1 VSTPDV
7 ISEAERVLDAAPG
20 YVWDGERLP
29 VPVEDIADSVFGLL
43 VRDVKDM
50 ATAPGAP
57 ALQDGQALSGLLL
70 PGRGEI
76 WVNADEAR
84 QWPPRRRFTIGH
96 ELGHWVM
103 HRAPG
108 RSRCSA
114 SAPASTSPHRSRTQI
129 GISRRRPARSPPSC

>member
-1 VSTPDV
+1 MSRPDV

-57 ALQDGQALSGLLL
+57 VLREGQALSGLLL

-76 WVNADEAR
+76 WVNADC
-84 QWPPRRRFTIGH
+84 QGPSGIPTGGQLVPHGCWDLWDRRRVGCD
-96 ELGHWVM
+96 
-103 HRAPG
+103 RP
-108 RSRCSA
+108 
-114 SAPASTSPHRSRTQI
+114 PAK
-129 GISRRRPARSPPSC
+129 RSP